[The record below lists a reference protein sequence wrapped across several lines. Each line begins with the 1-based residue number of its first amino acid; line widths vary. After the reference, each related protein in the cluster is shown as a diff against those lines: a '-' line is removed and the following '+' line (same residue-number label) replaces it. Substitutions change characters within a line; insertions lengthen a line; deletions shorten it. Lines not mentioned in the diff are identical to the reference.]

1 VSEQGQAVGSSGPH
15 AALWKRRVPRDLGAL
30 DASST
35 SAATSV
41 ANVGES
47 IQIAGT
53 STTAMGVSH
62 AVLWTFANH
71 HEPGLAIS
79 TRD

>member
-1 VSEQGQAVGSSGPH
+1 MRDLGPGEAVSVSEQGQAVGSSGQH
-15 AALWKRRVPRDLGAL
+15 AALWKSRVLRDLGTL

-35 SAATSV
+35 SAASSV

-53 STTAMGVSH
+53 STTATGVSH
-62 AVLWTFANH
+62 AVLWTIAN
-71 HEPGLAIS
+71 
-79 TRD
+79 